1 MEYFEALNKDETL
14 SDYSV
19 SQPSAVFKALL
30 DWTTES
36 DASTMSE
43 YMLKFQDE
51 TDKILI
57 HYKEIGVVAGTEMF
71 TRFITKPLL
80 NSVAKDF
87 NDWKKL
93 VQEEGNSIL
102 DKFSGFRDQSANVG
116 VKFLKDGMVIL
127 VHSYSR
133 VVMALLKKARKNQ
146 IRFKVI
152 VTECFTPYDGKR
164 IIKSLREAGIACVLI
179 PDAAVGFNMDKIDAV
194 FVGAEGVVQNGG
206 IINQIGTYQIA
217 VLASYAN
224 VPLYVVAE
232 SFKFV
237 HRFPLYQSDLP
248 NKDYELR
255 FVEESDA
262 QEEVILPL
270 ITLGLFTIGG
280 LYSSLPNIT
289 FIY

>member
-1 MEYFEALNKDETL
+1 MEFFKALIKDETV

-19 SQPSAVFKALL
+19 SQPIAVFKAMLI
-30 DWTTES
+30 WTEES

-43 YMLKFQDE
+43 YMLKFKDE
-51 TDKILI
+51 KLKILQN
-57 HYKEIGVVAGTEMF
+57 YKEIGVVAGTEMF
-71 TRFITKPLL
+71 TRFITKPHL
-80 NSVAKDF
+80 NSVANDF
-87 NDWKKL
+87 SDWKK
-93 VQEEGNSIL
+93 VVVEDGNSIL
-102 DKFSGFRDQSANVG
+102 DKFSSFRMQAASTG

-133 VVMALLKKARKNQ
+133 VVMALLKEAWKNH

-152 VTECFTPYDGKR
+152 VTECFIPYDGKR
-164 IIKSLREAGIACVLI
+164 IVKALRDAGISCVLI
-179 PDAAVGFNMDKIDAV
+179 PDAAVGFNMDKVDAV

-217 VLASYAN
+217 VMASYAN

-248 NKDYELR
+248 NKDYELK
-255 FVEESDA
+255 FLEEPDVEI
-262 QEEVILPL
+262 EVCAL
-270 ITLGLFTIGG
+270 
-280 LYSSLPNIT
+280 S
-289 FIY
+289 